1 MTHLAKLTFKTV
13 DRSTKRD
20 PIIARR
26 DKLVAGLKEQKLVH
40 AAALKKQDHRVERHK
55 WMPKMSLEKRQLIKT
70 HRAVRPWFFEQDGGW
85 YVQCRYGARVIAA
98 DGTNNA
104 VFVKS
109 LDEVAGVL
117 DAFLNAAAA
126 GELDTAIT
134 RVAER
139 QPRIKPGAA
148 KAAANAKPDANTAK
162 IAALNDRAR
171 QRLDHC
177 RWILTQGVLS
187 CDPLTVAELL
197 IAVEDFDA
205 FTPDNDP
212 YAEHDFGAIKLNG
225 NTFFWKF
232 DYLRSRPAD
241 ALA

>member
-40 AAALKKQDHRVERHK
+40 TAALNKQDHRVERHK
-55 WMPKMSLEKRQLIKT
+55 WMTNEQGERVAVKAMRT
-70 HRAVRPWFFEQDGGW
+70 VRPWFFAQDSGW

-109 LDEVAGVL
+109 LDEVDAVL

-126 GELDTAIT
+126 GELDGAIT
-134 RVAER
+134 KVAER

-148 KAAANAKPDANTAK
+148 KESANA
-162 IAALNDRAR
+162 
-171 QRLDHC
+171 
-177 RWILTQGVLS
+177 
-187 CDPLTVAELL
+187 
-197 IAVEDFDA
+197 
-205 FTPDNDP
+205 
-212 YAEHDFGAIKLNG
+212 
-225 NTFFWKF
+225 
-232 DYLRSRPAD
+232 
-241 ALA
+241 

>member
-13 DRSTKRD
+13 DRSVKRD

-55 WMPKMSLEKRQLIKT
+55 WMTNEQGERVAVKAMRT
-70 HRAVRPWFFEQDGGW
+70 VRPWFFAQDSGW

-109 LDEVAGVL
+109 LDEVAAVL

-126 GELDTAIT
+126 GELDGAIT
-134 RVAER
+134 KVAER
-139 QPRIKPGAA
+139 QPRIKLGAA
-148 KAAANAKPDANTAK
+148 KAAANA
-162 IAALNDRAR
+162 
-171 QRLDHC
+171 
-177 RWILTQGVLS
+177 
-187 CDPLTVAELL
+187 
-197 IAVEDFDA
+197 
-205 FTPDNDP
+205 
-212 YAEHDFGAIKLNG
+212 
-225 NTFFWKF
+225 
-232 DYLRSRPAD
+232 
-241 ALA
+241 